1 MAKCEVCEKDMFFGR
16 KIRIT
21 RSQISRRALTTQQA
35 NVHRVKVVV
44 FAHVVFVQARLK
56 ERKTQT
62 LTVIQEVVSYEATSF
77 LCVIHCL

>member
-44 FAHVVFVQARLK
+44 DGTPKSMNVCTR
-56 ERKTQT
+56 
-62 LTVIQEVVSYEATSF
+62 
-77 LCVIHCL
+77 CL

>member
-1 MAKCEVCEKDMFFGR
+1 R

-44 FAHVVFVQARLK
+44 DGTPKSMNVCTRCLRSGKV
-56 ERKTQT
+56 ER
-62 LTVIQEVVSYEATSF
+62 A
-77 LCVIHCL
+77 

>member
-1 MAKCEVCEKDMFFGR
+1 MAKCEVCQKDMFFGR

-44 FAHVVFVQARLK
+44 DGTPKTMPKSSPESALVQVPFP
-56 ERKTQT
+56 KTGS
-62 LTVIQEVVSYEATSF
+62 L
-77 LCVIHCL
+77 